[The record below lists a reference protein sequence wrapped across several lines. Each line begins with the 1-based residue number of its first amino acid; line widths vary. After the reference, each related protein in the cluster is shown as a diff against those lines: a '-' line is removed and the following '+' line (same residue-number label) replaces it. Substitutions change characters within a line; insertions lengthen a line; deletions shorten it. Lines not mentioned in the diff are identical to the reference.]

1 MDNGEASTQGQDA
14 VGDEVVVVVRITR
27 LTNPGRDVE
36 ARGPIL
42 AGATGSTYSGAGA
55 LSIALDWPD
64 WYLGRCVRRGC
75 GISTQDAAYSVKKGQ
90 LFISRS
96 F

>member
-14 VGDEVVVVVRITR
+14 VGDEVVVVRITR

-64 WYLGRCVRRGC
+64 WYLGRYVRRGC
-75 GISTQDAAYSVKKGQ
+75 GISTQAAAYSVKKGQ